1 MAAKEKYY
9 YKRVDNLS
17 NELPGGGSADPM
29 WPRDEVITTDN
40 KSHTKARQA
49 PRKKKNKAKPQTTS
63 HVKRLNGFRH
73 NRAEN
78 YYFFLSNREIKLCFE
93 LNSIDPERK
102 WLGNPNEA

>member
-1 MAAKEKYY
+1 MNCQAADQRILCGHGMK
-9 YKRVDNLS
+9 S
-17 NELPGGGSADPM
+17 LPQ
-29 WPRDEVITTDN
+29 T
-40 KSHTKARQA
+40 TKATRRQDK
-49 PRKKKNKAKPQTTS
+49 PPEKKKNKAKPQTTS

>member
-49 PRKKKNKAKPQTTS
+49 PEKKKQSQTADYVT
-63 HVKRLNGFRH
+63 
-73 NRAEN
+73 
-78 YYFFLSNREIKLCFE
+78 C
-93 LNSIDPERK
+93 
-102 WLGNPNEA
+102 EAAQWISS